1 MARIWIIEDD
11 EIMAE
16 CLMRAANNGL
26 LKFKHNIHPEH
37 NFRVFSN
44 AIDAIVFLNDEIPDL
59 ILLDILLSGP
69 DGFTFLNEL
78 MSYHDTVNIPV
89 IIVTS
94 LELTADDL
102 SQYNVVEI
110 LHKETMTPPE
120 IKFTVERALKNVH

>member
-16 CLMRAANNGL
+16 CLMRATNNGL
-26 LKFKHNIHPEH
+26 LKIDQNVHLEH
-37 NFRVFSN
+37 NFRFFSN
-44 AIDAIVFLNDEIPDL
+44 AIDAVGFLNDEIPDL
-59 ILLDILLSGP
+59 IILDILLSGP

-89 IIVTS
+89 VIVTS
-94 LELTADDL
+94 LELSSDDL
-102 SQYNVVEI
+102 SQYNVVEV